1 MKQLLQIFVIWEHGR
16 TLEDK
21 ILQDIQSKYD
31 ILQVFSINWPSDEF
45 AANISRLYGK
55 KIPKSCKKEKE
66 CGTGAFTLVV
76 GYDTKPHLVN
86 DPKHPG
92 IMSNANA
99 MRDKYTYRQW
109 TGGGYLVHA
118 SDNQFEAAENLLF
131 MLGMTVKE
139 IEEKYQL
146 PWNGKTISIN
156 QSMIGSRGWK
166 DLDELKE
173 FIRKLP
179 QSRLHATTDEIIL
192 TTADFA
198 QTSRL
203 LNLKKRFTLFKKN
216 EYKALIGGQNRQILL
231 KTA

>member
-1 MKQLLQIFVIWEHGR
+1 MNNLLQIFVIWENGR
-16 TLEDK
+16 ALEDK
-21 ILQDIQSKYD
+21 ILQDIRNKYD

-45 AANISRLYGK
+45 AANLSRLYGK
-55 KIPKSCKKEKE
+55 KIPRGCKKEKE

-76 GYDTKPHLVN
+76 GYDPHPKLIT

-92 IMSNANA
+92 IKSNANA
-99 MRDKYTYRQW
+99 MHDKSLYRQW

-118 SDNQFEAAENLLF
+118 SDNQYEAAENLLF

-139 IEEKYQL
+139 IEAKYHQ
-146 PWNGKTISIN
+146 PWDGNTISIT
-156 QSMIGSRGWK
+156 QSMVGSRGWK
-166 DLDELKE
+166 DLKELKD
-173 FIRKLP
+173 FVGKIP
-179 QSRLHATTDEIIL
+179 QTRIQTTSGEIIL

>member
-1 MKQLLQIFVIWEHGR
+1 MNNLLQIFVIWENGR
-16 TLEDK
+16 TFEDK
-21 ILQDIQSKYD
+21 ILQDIRNKYD
-31 ILQVFSINWPSDEF
+31 ILQVFSINWPGDEF
-45 AANISRLYGK
+45 AANLSRLYGK
-55 KIPKSCKKEKE
+55 KIPRGCKKEKE

-76 GYDTKPHLVN
+76 GYDPHPKLIT

-92 IMSNANA
+92 IKSNANA
-99 MRDKYTYRQW
+99 MHDKSLYRQW

-118 SDNQFEAAENLLF
+118 SDNQYEAAENLLF

-139 IEEKYQL
+139 IEAKYHQ
-146 PWNGKTISIN
+146 PWDGNTISIT
-156 QSMIGSRGWK
+156 QSMVGSHGWK
-166 DLDELKE
+166 DMEELKN
-173 FIRKLP
+173 FVCKIP
-179 QSRLHATTDEIIL
+179 QTQVNHNADTIIL
-192 TTADFA
+192 VTTNFA